1 VNIVVLD
8 GYALNPG
15 DVSWDSVR
23 ELGELTVYDR
33 TPAELIVERAARAEI
48 VLTNKTPLR
57 ADVLA
62 KLPRTKFIG
71 VLATG
76 YDVVDVAAAGSQGI
90 PVANVPGYSTAS
102 VAQTVFSLLLEL
114 CQHVGAHS
122 DAVHAGVWSKSSDF
136 SFHLSPLTELAG
148 KTLGLVGYGQIGEQV
163 GRIGSAF
170 GMRIAA
176 YRRTP
181 QEGRPYENFAW
192 TDLPTLYRE
201 SDVISF
207 HCPLTPETE
216 GMVNKDSLA
225 MMKRT
230 ALLINTARG
239 KLIVERDLASALEN
253 GTIAGAALDVLSAE
267 PPPADHPL
275 FGVERCL
282 ITPHLAWATKEA
294 RERLIATTV
303 GNIRGFLDGRPANV
317 VNDVNVA
324 NAVNGQALR
333 GKEG

>member
-1 VNIVVLD
+1 LNIVVLD
-8 GYALNPG
+8 GFALNPG
-15 DVSWDSVR
+15 DLSWGSLE
-23 ELGELTVYDR
+23 ELGELEVYDR
-33 TPAELIVERAARAEI
+33 TPPDLVVERAAHADI

-62 KLPRTKFIG
+62 KLPRLKLIG

-76 YDVVDVAAAGSQGI
+76 YDVVDVGTAGSRGI
-90 PVANVPGYSTAS
+90 PVTNVPGYGTAS
-102 VAQTVFSLLLEL
+102 VAQTVFALLLEL
-114 CQHVGAHS
+114 CQRVRLHS
-122 DAVHAGVWSKSSDF
+122 DAVHAGAWSKSPDF
-136 SFHLSPLTELAG
+136 TFHLAPLTELAG
-148 KTLGLVGYGQIGEQV
+148 KTLGIVGYGSIGEQV

-181 QEGRPYENFAW
+181 GEGRPIANFAW

-225 MMKRT
+225 MMKRSV
-230 ALLINTARG
+230 LLINTARG
-239 KLIVERDLASALEN
+239 KLIVERDLAEALGN
-253 GTIAGAALDVLSAE
+253 GTIAGAALDVLSVE

-282 ITPHLAWATKEA
+282 ITPHMAWATKEA
-294 RERLIATTV
+294 RERLLATAI
-303 GNIRGFLDGRPANV
+303 GNIHGFLAGRPVNV
-317 VNDVNVA
+317 VNV
-324 NAVNGQALR
+324 VNGQAHKGR
-333 GKEG
+333 KH

>member
-1 VNIVVLD
+1 M
-8 GYALNPG
+8 
-15 DVSWDSVR
+15 
-23 ELGELTVYDR
+23 GELTVYDR
-33 TPAELIVERAARAEI
+33 TPTELIVERTVDADI

-57 ADVLA
+57 ADVLVR
-62 KLPRTKFIG
+62 LPRLKFIG

-76 YDVVDVAAAGSQGI
+76 YDVVDVAAVGSRGI

-102 VAQTVFSLLLEL
+102 VAQTVFALLLEL
-114 CQHVGAHS
+114 CQHVGLHNN
-122 DAVHAGVWSKSSDF
+122 AVHAGAWSKSPDF

-176 YRRTP
+176 NRRTP
-181 QEGRPYENFAW
+181 QERRPYENFAW
-192 TDLPTLYRE
+192 MDLPTLYRE

-207 HCPLTPETE
+207 HCPLTSETE

-239 KLIVERDLASALEN
+239 KLIVERDLASALAN
-253 GTIAGAALDVLSAE
+253 GTIAGAALDVLSVE

-275 FGVERCL
+275 LGVERCL
-282 ITPHLAWATKEA
+282 ITPHLAWASKES

-303 GNIRGFLDGRPANV
+303 GNIRSFLGGCPTNV
-317 VNDVNVA
+317 VNMANVSNKA
-324 NAVNGQALR
+324 IVVSGQALA